1 MGCDANHARGIFWPA
16 LIVIIL
22 TITAFCY
29 LLVKEK
35 GLVACRLKGSSLV
48 GLLGGILALYLLFSI
63 SQASISD
70 IGGPIDLI
78 LVVLAYFGGFLAST
92 MLLYSIMGFV
102 KPRSCACQKINLMES
117 IMKIAIPEIKAFLM
131 NQRIHT
137 VMLFTILIRKL
148 VPLLILFWI

>member
-1 MGCDANHARGIFWPA
+1 MKEFQFDTLWAVMQIMLGAFFWPA

-70 IGGPIDLI
+70 IGGPINLI

-102 KPRSCACQKINLMES
+102 KPRSCACQKN
-117 IMKIAIPEIKAFLM
+117 
-131 NQRIHT
+131 
-137 VMLFTILIRKL
+137 
-148 VPLLILFWI
+148 